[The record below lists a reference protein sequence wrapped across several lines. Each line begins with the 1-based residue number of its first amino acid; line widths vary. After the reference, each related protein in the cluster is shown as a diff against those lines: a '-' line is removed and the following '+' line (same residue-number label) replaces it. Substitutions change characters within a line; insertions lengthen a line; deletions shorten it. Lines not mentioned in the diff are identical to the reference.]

1 MSLINFIIKKFFL
14 KKSIFLI
21 KSFFYLL
28 LRNKYYYVFYSEKHN
43 YQGYYISLINEL
55 SKRNKSIL
63 YLSSDIDDYVN
74 DKMVTN
80 LYVGKNFLRYFAFA
94 TINAKYFFLT
104 TTDLNK
110 NELKKN
116 KNINKYV
123 YIFHCVNSI
132 TNVYT
137 KTAFDE
143 YDIICCVGNYHLKEF
158 NQPKYKDKLLLKTGY
173 YYYDFIKAKKNNI
186 KNEEEISDTVLVAPS
201 WNYSSKNFL
210 ELHCL
215 DLIYQL
221 LEKNYKVIFR
231 PHQEHFKRNQ
241 KTIST
246 INNKFCNNNNFV
258 FDTSPFNLNSLFSS
272 SYLITDYSG
281 IAHEFIFLINKP
293 VLYFKNLSKIHNT
306 EQNKLTGS
314 TIEEHIYEK
323 FGFPI
328 YENNIDNIDLSIK
341 NSKKSFDKKIN
352 SIQNF
357 AKQNF
362 YNFTESDKASIHFF
376 L

>member
-1 MSLINFIIKKFFL
+1 MSLINFRIKKLYFTNYITLL
-14 KKSIFLI
+14 KN
-21 KSFFYLL
+21 FFYLL
-28 LRNKYYYVFYSEKHN
+28 VRNNYYYVFYSEKHN

-55 SKRNKSIL
+55 SKRNRPIL

-74 DKMVTN
+74 NQMVTN
-80 LYVGKNFLRYFAFA
+80 LFIGNNFLRYFAFA
-94 TINAKYFFLT
+94 MINAKYFFLT

-116 KNINKYV
+116 KNIKKYV

-143 YDIICCVGNYHLKEF
+143 YDIICCVGDHHLKEF
-158 NQPKYKDKLLLKTGY
+158 NQPKYQDKVLLKTGY
-173 YYYDFIKAKKNNI
+173 YYFDFIKAKKSNINNE
-186 KNEEEISDTVLVAPS
+186 KESSNTVLVAPS
-201 WNYSSKNFL
+201 WNYSPKNFL
-210 ELHCL
+210 ELHCS

-221 LEKNYKVIFR
+221 LKKNYKVIFR

-241 KTIST
+241 KTISN
-246 INNKFCNNNNFV
+246 INKKFRLNNNFV
-258 FDTSPFNLNSLFSS
+258 FDTNPFNLDSLFSS

-281 IAHEFIFLINKP
+281 IAHEFIFLMNKP
-293 VLYFKNLSKIHNT
+293 VLYFKDLSKIHNT
-306 EQNKLTGS
+306 EKNKLTGS
-314 TIEEHIYEK
+314 TFEEHIYEK

-328 YENNIDNIDLSIK
+328 YENDIENIELSIK
-341 NSKKSFDKKIN
+341 YSKEIFDKKIN
-352 SIQNF
+352 LIKIF

-362 YNFTESDKASIHFF
+362 YNFTESDKSSTYFF

>member
-1 MSLINFIIKKFFL
+1 MCLINFKKKKFFL
-14 KKSIFLI
+14 KRLIILI
-21 KSFFYLL
+21 KNFFNLL
-28 LRNKYYYVFYSEKHN
+28 TTNKYYYVFYSEKHN

-63 YLSSDIDDYVN
+63 YLSSDIDDYIKN
-74 DKMVTN
+74 DAVTN
-80 LYVGKNFLRYFAFA
+80 LYIGKNFLRYFAFV
-94 TINAKYFFLT
+94 TINAEYFFLT

-116 KNINKYV
+116 KNVNKYV

-143 YDIICCVGNYHLKEF
+143 YDIICCIGDYHLHEF
-158 NQPKYKDKLLLKTGY
+158 NQPKYKDKILLKTGY
-173 YYYDFIKAKKNNI
+173 YYYDYISDKKNEV
-186 KNEEEISDTVLVAPS
+186 KNKKEISNTVLVAPS

-215 DLIYQL
+215 DLINQL
-221 LEKNYKVIFR
+221 LTQKYNVIFR
-231 PHQEHFKRNQ
+231 PHQEHFKRN
-241 KTIST
+241 KETISK
-246 INNKFCNNNNFV
+246 IYNKFCQNNDFE
-258 FDTSPFNLNSLFSS
+258 FDTNPFNLNSLFSS
-272 SYLITDYSG
+272 SYLVTDYSG

-306 EQNKLTGS
+306 DQDRLTGS
-314 TIEEHIYEK
+314 TIEEHIFEK

-328 YENNIDNIDLSIK
+328 YEKDINDIDSSIK
-341 NSKKSFDKKIN
+341 NSKENFNKKFDSIN
-352 SIQNF
+352 KF
-357 AKQNF
+357 AEENF
-362 YNFTESDKASIHFF
+362 YNFKESDKASIYFF
-376 L
+376 E

>member
-1 MSLINFIIKKFFL
+1 M
-14 KKSIFLI
+14 
-21 KSFFYLL
+21 
-28 LRNKYYYVFYSEKHN
+28 
-43 YQGYYISLINEL
+43 
-55 SKRNKSIL
+55 
-63 YLSSDIDDYVN
+63 
-74 DKMVTN
+74 
-80 LYVGKNFLRYFAFA
+80 
-94 TINAKYFFLT
+94 
-104 TTDLNK
+104 
-110 NELKKN
+110 
-116 KNINKYV
+116 
-123 YIFHCVNSI
+123 
-132 TNVYT
+132 
-137 KTAFDE
+137 
-143 YDIICCVGNYHLKEF
+143 
-158 NQPKYKDKLLLKTGY
+158 
-173 YYYDFIKAKKNNI
+173 
-186 KNEEEISDTVLVAPS
+186 
-201 WNYSSKNFL
+201 
-210 ELHCL
+210 HCL